1 MVVLVLMLVILP
13 RLVVPSLEMV
23 SRPGLV
29 WVLLLVLA
37 VMTGLSVGPD
47 EVLATVLVLA
57 LVSVLLGLAQGLMA
71 ALVPAPGMVVML
83 MSEQARIP
91 VGPAGPLV
99 LVVQ

>member
-29 WVLLLVLA
+29 WLLLIVLA
-37 VMTGLSVGPD
+37 VTGLSVGPD